1 MNRVWGND
9 MQYDVIIGLEVHA
22 ELKTESKCF
31 CSCKNE
37 YGSSPNRNC
46 CPVCM
51 ALPGA
56 LPVLNKKAVEQTI
69 RAGLALGFEIN
80 QTAIFERKNYF
91 YPDLSKAYQISQL
104 EKPICINGHLK
115 VFDKEIPI
123 NRIHLEEDAGKLIHQ
138 DDLSM
143 IDYNRCGV
151 PLIELVTDA
160 LVEPHIETA
169 DEAIEF
175 LTKLRQ
181 IYIYAGVADCEME
194 KGQMRADVNISLR
207 PKGSKEFGT
216 KVEMKNIMGFKSIHR
231 AINYEIERQKEILDD
246 GGVIVQETRK
256 WDNDKGES
264 YSLRTKENAE
274 DYRYFPDPDLLAVN
288 ISNEEIQKIKE
299 SMPLLPDQ
307 LKKVFL
313 EEYGLNEYDSDVIL
327 ANKEVSDLYR
337 ACLEMYFQPKSVAN
351 WFTTEILARIKA
363 EDKIQIDK
371 ENLVWIIKSVD
382 EKKIRRNAAKD
393 LLSYIWGTGLNAEA
407 EAKKQGIMADM
418 SSDAVFEILDKVLQ
432 EKASVVDQFKQEQDP
447 KILNYL
453 VGQVMK
459 ETRGKANAQEVMEK
473 LKERLS

>member
-1 MNRVWGND
+1 
-9 MQYDVIIGLEVHA
+9 MQYDVVIGLEVHA

-37 YGSSPNRNC
+37 YGSSPNSNC

-51 ALPGA
+51 GLPGA
-56 LPVLNKKAVEQTI
+56 LPVLNRKAVEQTI

-80 QTAIFERKNYF
+80 RTAIFERKNYF

-104 EKPICINGHLK
+104 EKPICINGHLR
-115 VFDKEIPI
+115 VFDKDIPI

-138 DDLSM
+138 DDVSM

-160 LVEPHIETA
+160 LKEPHMETA

-181 IYIYAGVADCEME
+181 IYIYAGVADCEIE
-194 KGQMRADVNISLR
+194 KGQMRADVNISLK

-216 KVEMKNIMGFKSIHR
+216 KVEMKNIMGFKAIHR

-246 GGVIVQETRK
+246 GGEIVQETRK

-264 YSLRTKENAE
+264 FTLRTKENSE

-288 ISNEEIQKIKE
+288 ISDDEIKQIKD
-299 SMPLLPDQ
+299 SMPMLPDEM
-307 LKKVFL
+307 KKKYL
-313 EEYGLNEYDSDVIL
+313 EEYGLNEYDTDVIL
-327 ANKEVSDLYR
+327 ADKEVSDMYR
-337 ACLEMYFQPKSVAN
+337 DCLKMYFQPKSVAN
-351 WFTTEILARIKA
+351 WFTTEILARIKGGGT
-363 EDKIQIDK
+363 IQIDK
-371 ENLVWIIKSVD
+371 ENLVWIIRTVD

-393 LLSYIWGTGLNAEA
+393 LLSYIWGTNLNAEQ
-407 EAKKQGIMADM
+407 EAKRQGIMADM
-418 SSDAVFEILDKVLQ
+418 SSDLVFEVLDKVLL
-432 EKASVVDQFKQEQDP
+432 EKAQVVEQYKREQDP
-447 KILNYL
+447 KILNFL

-473 LKERLS
+473 LKDKIN

>member
-1 MNRVWGND
+1 

-22 ELKTESKCF
+22 ELRTKTKCF

-37 YGSSPNRNC
+37 YGSTPNSNC
-46 CPVCM
+46 CPVCVG
-51 ALPGA
+51 LPGA

-80 QTAIFERKNYF
+80 NTAIFERKNYF

-104 EKPICINGHLK
+104 EKPICINGSLRVGNK
-115 VFDKEIPI
+115 DIPI
-123 NRIHLEEDAGKLIHQ
+123 NRIHLEEDAGKLIHYGNS
-138 DDLSM
+138 SM
-143 IDYNRCGV
+143 IDYNRGGV

-160 LVEPHIETA
+160 LKEPHMETA

-231 AINYEIERQKEILDD
+231 AINYEIERQKDILDD
-246 GGVIVQETRK
+246 GGVIEQETRK

-264 YSLRTKENAE
+264 FTLRTKENSE

-288 ISNEEIQKIKE
+288 ISDDEIKKIKE
-299 SMPLLPDQ
+299 TMPMLPDDM
-307 LKKVFL
+307 KKKYL
-313 EEYGLNEYDSDVIL
+313 EEYGLNEYDTDVIL
-327 ANKEVSDLYR
+327 AEKEVSDLYS

-351 WFTTEILARIKA
+351 WFTTEILARIKGGNKL
-363 EDKIQIDK
+363 DISK

-382 EKKIRRNAAKD
+382 ERKIQRNSAKD
-393 LLSYIWGTGLNAEA
+393 LLTYVWGTNLNAEE
-407 EAKKQGIMADM
+407 EAKKQGIMADL
-418 SSDAVFEILDKVLQ
+418 SSDFVFEILDRVLT
-432 EKASVVDQFKQEQDP
+432 EKADVVAQYKAEQDP
-447 KILNYL
+447 KILNFL
-453 VGQVMK
+453 VGQVMR
-459 ETRGKANAQEVMEK
+459 ETRGKASAADVMEK
-473 LKERLS
+473 LKEKIK